1 MAELITLFD
10 YDACVGGTID
20 EMEFIK
26 AMHDRFG
33 YNGEPMPRPIDTICP
48 RSERPRRGH
57 AACHLMAAWRVHHH
71 SRALTRASM
80 PTRAHRRT
88 SRAH

>member
-10 YDACVGGTID
+10 YDARVGGTID

-33 YNGEPMPRPIDTICP
+33 YNGEPMPRPIDTIRP

-57 AACHLMAAWRVHHH
+57 AVWHLMAA
-71 SRALTRASM
+71 
-80 PTRAHRRT
+80 
-88 SRAH
+88 